1 MLPDELQHMIAN
13 RRVDNAAVLRH
24 TSAGKLIEL
33 AVTPLEISA
42 TRIREL
48 LAAGRDPRYLL
59 PAGLFEDP
67 GLLASY
73 RR

>member
-1 MLPDELQHMIAN
+1 VAG
-13 RRVDNAAVLRH
+13 RRVADAAILR
-24 TSAGKLIEL
+24 SLPAGKVIEL

-59 PAGLFEDP
+59 PAGLFDDRT
-67 GLLASY
+67 LLAPY
-73 RR
+73 RG